1 MRNNLICLFFIITGM
16 FACKKETDPLFD
28 KSPDERINDTLAR
41 YQQVLTTAPYGW
53 KAFVYPAG
61 VPGSV
66 FGFYFSFSDANRVQ
80 MFSDFDAASTGTMRE
95 SSWRLKALQQPCLL
109 FDTYSYLHVLSDPDA
124 GQNGGQ
130 YGQGLGS
137 DFEFAI
143 NGAAGDTVWLTGR
156 FHGSKAILVKATPQ
170 DKDNYFQHRINRS
183 VDSISA
189 ILTYFHKFTTAGN
202 RYDIRIN
209 PYLHQVNFTWI
220 SNGKVKQASTGYVYT
235 ATGISLMPAFTDS
248 TITINSF
255 DQVKWE
261 NGAITFTV
269 NGKPAAIAE
278 TVTPLAIDA
287 AAPKRWYQYA
297 LQNESYWAT
306 YYGFHVNGK
315 DDACGITG
323 LPAYAFLTYYPQIDG
338 PGTSLDLLG
347 FVVKQETGG
356 NVISYG
362 PGYDAPTFT
371 SDGRIIFNDNGLYG
385 NLPADRT
392 AINKTRSLM
401 ADPMGFYLVQTS
413 SLTYDMV
420 SARDGKS
427 WINWQGF

>member
-1 MRNNLICLFFIITGM
+1 MRNKLICLSFLITGM
-16 FACKKETDPLFD
+16 FACKKETDPVFD
-28 KSPDERINDTLAR
+28 TSPDQRINDTLSR
-41 YQQVLTTAPYGW
+41 YQQVLTGAPFGW
-53 KAFVYPAG
+53 KAYVYPAG

-124 GQNGGQ
+124 SHNGGQ

-156 FHGSKAILVKATPQ
+156 MHRSRAILVKATQQ
-170 DKDNYFQHRINRS
+170 DKDAYLHHRINRS
-183 VDSISA
+183 IDSIGA
-189 ILTYFHKFTTAGN
+189 ILTYFHKLTIGDR
-202 RYDIRIN
+202 RYDISIN
-209 PYLHQVNFTWI
+209 QYLHRVEFTWI
-220 SNGKVKQASTGYVYT
+220 SNGAVKQASTGYVYT
-235 ATGISLMPAFTDS
+235 PGGITLMPAFNDS
-248 TITINSF
+248 SITISSF
-255 DQVKWE
+255 DQVKWN
-261 NGAITFTV
+261 NGAITFTTG
-269 NGKPAAIAE
+269 GKTAAITE
-278 TVTPLAIDA
+278 TVKPLAIDA
-287 AAPKRWYQYA
+287 GAPRRWYQYA
-297 LQNESYWAT
+297 LKNESYWAT

-315 DDACGITG
+315 DDACNITS
-323 LPAYAFLTYYPQIDG
+323 LPSYAFLTYYPQIDG

-347 FVVKQETGG
+347 FVVKRETG

-371 SDGRIIFNDNGLYG
+371 QDGRIIFNDNGLYG
-385 NLPADRT
+385 ALPADRT
-392 AINKTRSLM
+392 AINKTRALM

-413 SLTYDMV
+413 PLTYDMV

>member
-1 MRNNLICLFFIITGM
+1 MRNNLICLFFLITGM
-16 FACKKETDPLFD
+16 FACKKETDPVFD
-28 KSPDERINDTLAR
+28 TSPDQRINDTLLR
-41 YQQVLTTAPYGW
+41 YQQVLTDAPFGW
-53 KAFVYPAG
+53 RAYVYPAG

-124 GQNGGQ
+124 SHNGGQ

-143 NGAAGDTVWLTGR
+143 NGAIGDTVWLTGR
-156 FHGSKAILVKATPQ
+156 MHRSKAILVKATQQ
-170 DKDNYFQHRINRS
+170 DQDDYLQHRINRAI
-183 VDSISA
+183 DSIGA
-189 ILTYFHKFTTAGN
+189 ILTYFHKLTIGDN
-202 RYDIRIN
+202 RYDISIN
-209 PYLHQVNFTWI
+209 QYLHQVTFTWI
-220 SNGKVKQASTGYVYT
+220 SNGAVKRASTGYVYT
-235 ATGISLMPAFTDS
+235 PAGITLIPAFTDS
-248 TITINSF
+248 TITISSF
-255 DQVKWE
+255 DQVKWN

-269 NGKPAAIAE
+269 GGKTAAISE
-278 TVTPLAIDA
+278 TVRPLAIDPG
-287 AAPKRWYQYA
+287 APRRWYQYA

-315 DDACGITG
+315 DDACNITS
-323 LPAYAFLTYYPQIDG
+323 LPSYAFLTYYPQIDG

-347 FVVKQETGG
+347 FVIKRESG

-362 PGYDAPTFT
+362 PGYDAPTYT

-385 NLPADRT
+385 DIPADRT
-392 AINKTRSLM
+392 PINKTRTLM

-413 SLTYDMV
+413 ALTYDMV